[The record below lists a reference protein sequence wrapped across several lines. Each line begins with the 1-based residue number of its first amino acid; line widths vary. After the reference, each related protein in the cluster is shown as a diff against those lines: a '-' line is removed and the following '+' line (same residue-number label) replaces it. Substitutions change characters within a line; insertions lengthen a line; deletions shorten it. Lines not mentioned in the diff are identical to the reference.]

1 MNNRI
6 HVAVGVIVN
15 EAQQILIAKRHAHLH
30 QGGKWEFPGGKVE
43 QGETVTQALS
53 RELKEEIGIDINE
66 TQPLMEI
73 NHNYPDKQVQLD
85 IHWVKDFE
93 GIATGLEAQ
102 EIIWI
107 DKNELLNYNFPAA
120 NKPIIEKILE
130 DSSISV

>member
-53 RELKEEIGIDINE
+53 RELKEEIGINIKE
-66 TQPLMEI
+66 TQALMEI
-73 NHNYPDKQVQLD
+73 SHNYPDKQVKLD

-102 EIIWI
+102 EIIWV
-107 DKNELLNYNFPAA
+107 DKSELLNYNFPDA

-130 DSSISV
+130 DPSVSA